1 MLFPQLDNIP
11 SLGQWVSAIA
21 GSLSRSSNSRLMVCQ
36 TLSTILSYLYFTN
49 ISIFCYFILLF
60 HYSLEGNVLLF
71 TPLD

>member
-21 GSLSRSSNSRLMVCQ
+21 GSLSRSSNSNSRLMVCQ

-60 HYSLEGNVLLF
+60 HDSL
-71 TPLD
+71 